1 MLTTSSGINDF
12 QFKNLNLNHFKFTAG
27 GFSFLLTK
35 PCVGQTGAS
44 GERSKCLDYLLFP
57 GGFIAQ

>member
-1 MLTTSSGINDF
+1 MLTTSSGINYS

-35 PCVGQTGAS
+35 HCVGQTGVS
-44 GERSKCLDYLLFP
+44 GECFKCLDYLLFP